1 MINKARIMLLTF
13 IIFITSAIV
22 VSAGTETQI
31 TQNERLT
38 SGSSFYGNYVYWTE
52 TDGHGVHAYDLTTE
66 KRTDIDGH
74 FAYNQ
79 IASYGNKVVWAGD
92 DGVAVYMYDIST
104 GSETKITPYGSFPDI
119 YGNYVVYTNYYDR
132 YHKNDSIYLYD
143 INSGSEAKIASAY
156 HYPAIYD
163 KTVVWSQANSSN
175 GYDICK
181 YDITANQTSILTTL
195 NSSIPEAE
203 LDIYGDTVV
212 WTESH
217 NLYMYNIASHKKT
230 QITDGGTAYEP
241 AIYGNW
247 IAYEYGSGDNR
258 GIYTYEISTARITRI
273 LDSNLAHGPSVYG
286 NSVIYID
293 SRNPETDPDVRDIYL
308 YNLSDT
314 STSDNIIAKFTS
326 NVTLGFAPL
335 TVSFKDISTG
345 SPTSWLWDF
354 GDGTTSTAQNPE
366 HTYNDMGGYTVN
378 LTVNNS
384 ISSSTTST
392 YGYILVGIVDGSTS
406 PAYFSSSIT
415 NGSAPLTVVFHDD
428 AEYKVIDPIWRE
440 WNFGDGV
447 VQSYM
452 VDANDS
458 ATPYA
463 AHTYEKP
470 GKYTVTLYL
479 DNRGGKSI
487 ITKYNY
493 ITVTDPAFSDP
504 ATESG
509 IPVANFTTNITE
521 GYTPLS
527 VQFNDFSRNATLSIW
542 DFNSDGQID
551 SSDPDPVY
559 MYTAPGTYTV
569 NLTAINANGTSSKTA
584 TITVLESSSGDDSKS
599 SGGSSHSSSSG
610 GAGGS
615 PEPAKNV
622 EVKELSQ
629 VFITNGKNVK
639 FDFTKNATAVAYIS
653 FDSKK
658 TAGKTT
664 TIIEMLKNK
673 SVLTPDAPEGEIY
686 NYLNIWVGNGG
697 YGNDENNL
705 ENASICFR
713 VEKSWAEDQNIDQNS
728 IALNRYS
735 DKKWNELPTT
745 LLGEDDKY
753 LYFTAKTPG
762 FSPFSITGKTEI
774 IGAETRSTMDDIQA
788 ESTSENMAI
797 NIEQTSEQNQNLN
810 ASEKEGT
817 KMPGFEIVSCIV
829 CLIGVFLFRRK

>member
-1 MINKARIMLLTF
+1 MINKARSILLIF
-13 IIFITSAIV
+13 VIFIASAVV
-22 VSAGTETQI
+22 VSAEAGTQI
-31 TQNERLT
+31 TQNELLIKGT
-38 SGSSFYGNYVYWTE
+38 SFYGNCIYWTE
-52 TDGHGVHAYDLTTE
+52 STANDVHAYDLTTE
-66 KRTDIDGH
+66 ERTDIYGH
-74 FAYNQ
+74 LAHSHIN
-79 IASYGNKVVWAGD
+79 SYADKVVWTGD
-92 DGVAVYMYDIST
+92 DGESVYMYDIST
-104 GSETKITPYGSFPDI
+104 GTETKITSSGQLPDI
-119 YGNYVVYTNYYDR
+119 YGNYVVYTDYYGQD
-132 YHKNDSIYLYD
+132 HKNDSIYLYE
-143 INSGSEAKIASAY
+143 INTGNKTKIANVHSC
-156 HYPAIYD
+156 PAIYD

-181 YDITANQTSILTTL
+181 YDITSNQTGILTTI
-195 NSSIPEAE
+195 NNSIPESE
-203 LDIYGDTVV
+203 LDIYGDTVI
-212 WTESH
+212 WTESN
-217 NLYMYNIASHKKT
+217 NLYMYDIVSRKKT
-230 QITDGGTAYEP
+230 QITNSGNAYGP

-247 IAYEYGSGDNR
+247 IVWHGSGDNT
-258 GIYTYEISTARITRI
+258 GIFTYEISAARTASITASSANDPSI
-273 LDSNLAHGPSVYG
+273 YGDKIIYVDHSNQEA
-286 NSVIYID
+286 
-293 SRNPETDPDVRDIYL
+293 DPDVSDIYL
-308 YNLSDT
+308 YNLSDI
-314 STSDNIIAKFTS
+314 SKSDNIAAKFTS
-326 NVTLGFAPL
+326 NVTLGIAPL
-335 TVSFKDISTG
+335 TVSFTDVSTG

-366 HTYNDMGGYTVN
+366 HTYNEMGGYTVN

-384 ISSSTTST
+384 IGSSTTGT
-392 YGYILVGIVDGSTS
+392 YGYIIVGIVDGSAS
-406 PAYFSSSIT
+406 PAYFSSSVT

-493 ITVTDPAFSDP
+493 ITVTDPALSDP

-509 IPVANFTTNITE
+509 FPVANFTTNITE
-521 GYTPLS
+521 GYAPLS
-527 VQFNDFSRNATLSIW
+527 VQFNDFSRNATLRTW
-542 DFNSDGQID
+542 DFNSDGQVDSID
-551 SSDPDPVY
+551 SDPVY

-569 NLTAINANGTSSKTA
+569 NLAAINENGTSSKTA
-584 TITVLESSSGDDSKS
+584 IINVLESSSSDDSGS

-629 VFITNGKNVK
+629 VFITNGNPVK
-639 FDFTKNATAVAYIS
+639 FDFTKNATDIVYIS

-664 TIIEMLKNK
+664 TIVEMLRNR
-673 SVLTPDAPEGEIY
+673 STLTPVSPEGEVY

-705 ENASICFR
+705 ENAALCFR
-713 VEKSWAEDQNIDQNS
+713 VEKSWIEDQSIDQNS
-728 IALNRYS
+728 IILNRYS
-735 DKKWNELPTT
+735 DNEWNELPTT
-745 LLGEDDKY
+745 LQREEDKY

-762 FSPFSITGKTEI
+762 FSQFAITGKAKVVD
-774 IGAETRSTMDDIQA
+774 AETRSAADDMQN
-788 ESTSENMAI
+788 ESTGGNLAI
-797 NIEQTSEQNQNLN
+797 NAEQIPEQEQNPDI
-810 ASEKEGT
+810 SEEESKKT
-817 KMPGFEIVSCIV
+817 PGFEIASGIV
-829 CLIGVFLFRRK
+829 CLIGAFLLKRK

>member
-1 MINKARIMLLTF
+1 MINKARTMLLTF
-13 IIFITSAIV
+13 IILITSAIV
-22 VSAGTETQI
+22 VSAGTETQL
-31 TQNERLT
+31 TENERLIT
-38 SGSSFYGNYVYWTE
+38 ETSFYGNYVYWTE
-52 TDGHGVHAYDLTTE
+52 STGNDVHAYDLTTG
-66 KRTDIDGH
+66 KRTDISGY

-92 DGVAVYMYDIST
+92 GGEAVYMYDIST
-104 GSETKITPYGSFPDI
+104 GNEIKVTPSGNFPDI
-119 YGNYVVYTNYYDR
+119 YGNYIVYTNYYDR
-132 YHKNDSIYLYD
+132 NHKNDSIYLYD
-143 INSGSEAKIASAY
+143 INIGNAAKIAAVY
-156 HYPAIYD
+156 GYPAIYD
-163 KTVVWSQANSSN
+163 KTVVWSQANSNN

-181 YDITANQTSILTTL
+181 YDITANQTSILTTI
-195 NSSIPEAE
+195 NSSIPESE
-203 LDIYGDTVV
+203 LDIYGNTVV

-217 NLYMYNIASHKKT
+217 NLYMYDIASHKKT
-230 QITDGGTAYEP
+230 QITNSGNAYDP
-241 AIYGNW
+241 VIYGNW

-258 GIYTYEISTARITRI
+258 AIYTYEISTARTTRI
-273 LDSNLAHGPSVYG
+273 TTSSAHDPSIYGDRVVY
-286 NSVIYID
+286 SD

-314 STSDNIIAKFTS
+314 STSDNIVANFTS

-335 TVSFKDISTG
+335 TVSFKDVSTG
-345 SPTSWLWDF
+345 SPISWLWDF

-384 ISSSTTST
+384 VGSSTTST
-392 YGYILVGIVDGSTS
+392 YGYILVGIVDGSAS

-447 VQSYM
+447 IQSYM

-493 ITVTDPAFSDP
+493 ITVTDPALSDP

-509 IPVANFTTNITE
+509 IPVANFTTNITG

-527 VQFNDFSRNATLSIW
+527 VQFNDFSRNATLMMW

-551 SSDPDPVY
+551 SIDSDPVY
-559 MYTAPGTYTV
+559 MYTAPGTYTI

-584 TITVLESSSGDDSKS
+584 TINVLESGSSDDSGS
-599 SGGSSHSSSSG
+599 RGGSSHSGSSG

-629 VFITNGKNVK
+629 VFITNGNPVK
-639 FDFTKNATAVAYIS
+639 FDFTKNATDIVYIS

-664 TIIEMLKNK
+664 TIVEMLRNR
-673 SVLTPDAPEGEIY
+673 SALTPDSPEGEVY
-686 NYLNIWVGNGG
+686 NYLNIWAGNGG

-705 ENASICFR
+705 ENAVVCFR
-713 VEKSWAEDQNIDQNS
+713 VEKSWIEDQNINQNS
-728 IALNRYS
+728 IILNRYS
-735 DKKWNELPTT
+735 DKEWNELPTT
-745 LLGEDDKY
+745 LQREDEKY

-762 FSPFSITGKTEI
+762 FSQFAITGKAKVV
-774 IGAETRSTMDDIQA
+774 GAETRSAADDMQN
-788 ESTSENMAI
+788 ESTGGNLAVNAEQI
-797 NIEQTSEQNQNLN
+797 PEQKQDIEDSGE
-810 ASEKEGT
+810 EGKKT
-817 KMPGFEIVSCIV
+817 PGFEIASGIV
-829 CLIGVFLFRRK
+829 CLIGAFLLKRK